1 MFQTAFQNGLSHSL
15 RNFPVDFFES
25 RLFFFAQ
32 FDKEAAERL
41 NTIQREENES
51 QGEVLT
57 FGSKFI
63 DEFLKKES
71 IANKKDF
78 QAHFQANR
86 LYAYLK
92 YKQDTYRRLEPVE
105 GNLLSYYDRF
115 KNFYGGALPDI
126 QKEHAEAEKEL
137 KTAPTDATKL
147 LVRNELQERL
157 IEEQMG
163 KSNILGW
170 LNKKEDQKKHD
181 HEALGAEGQDIEK
194 TVIQKYKE
202 VRKEWKKMS
211 GGEKL
216 FLVVGAIFTINML
229 NNSTNQTV
237 KDIKNTLWGAAKLTV
252 VGAFVNKLV
261 QLGTGKSGIKWLKQW
276 DEQAEKSTGFVA
288 DHFKNDENETS
299 NEEAEIFQKGIAFL
313 DTYKVGEMFD
323 SYSITQ
329 DRVEAERKEGE
340 TLVQLGK
347 RKPDI
352 FIDMK
357 KHGEMKP
364 FEAYIAADVF
374 FRKYPYSLMESKYH
388 DKPNVTFTDMVSRE
402 TYDDPAFRHIA
413 GGGLGALTGGLMD
426 TLADGAAATR
436 NGLSGAASAAGES
449 LTGAARWS
457 GNQLSALSTKLGL
470 PSLCQKSKDVLFA
483 GKDTIVSTYRDYE
496 VHIDAAANGLVNGI
510 KLVGWGG
517 IIIPY
522 IALRSVDLLKTE
534 GVDRVRNWLYTNFAK
549 ADDVLRDH
557 ESATTVPLYITSSG
571 KLGNF
576 QNQFNRALLAKSTL
590 KTSPTSDQTFYED
603 PGKAYYFIYKIDAL
617 PASAPSVN
625 DALRRSMFNAY
636 SVALN
641 DLGPKIQNG
650 TFSTDLDLVEMV
662 GGCTDNVNKYYL
674 FLRAPKNDVGN
685 REYASRRAGTWKG
698 GSAME
703 MKKKDLFEA
712 GELPSPILHPDDF
725 LEIQVNNGLKK
736 PADVSSFLAYFDR
749 EYGGLGYEQAEVY
762 KMVKGYE
769 NSIST
774 LNNAERNRIFT
785 AVGIVSSSSNV
796 VSMTDVE
803 AFQKKRDKLRE
814 FVTDKYK
821 EKGYTDQTARSEVL
835 LNGLKISHYTK
846 VRNFWNTPS
855 ITENA
860 LNQDLIDSTMNALV
874 DNLEMM
880 GKISSAEKS
889 PLLSRYKTKFLF

>member
-347 RKPDI
+347 RRPDI

-413 GGGLGALTGGLMD
+413 GGGLGALTGGLMG
-426 TLADGAAATR
+426 TFGDGAAAVR
-436 NGLSGAASAAGES
+436 DGLSGAASTAGES
-449 LTGAARWS
+449 ITSAAQWS
-457 GNQLSALSTKLGL
+457 SDLLSALSTKLGL
-470 PSLCQKSKDVLFA
+470 LGLYQDAK
-483 GKDTIVSTYRDYE
+483 GTIVGTYNDYKI
-496 VHIDAAANGLVNGI
+496 HIDATKDGIINGI
-510 KLVGWGG
+510 KLVGWGF
-517 IIIPY
+517 IIVPY
-522 IALRSVDLLKTE
+522 TVLRGVDLFKKK
-534 GVDRVRNWLYTNFAK
+534 GVDRVRNWLLANFAQ
-549 ADDVLRDH
+549 DHDVLNDH
-557 ESATTVPLYITSSG
+557 VSATTVSSYISSG

-576 QNQFNRALLAKSTL
+576 QNHFNGALLAKPTL
-590 KTSPTSDQTFYED
+590 ETSSLPDQASFEES
-603 PGKAYYFIYKIDAL
+603 GKAYYFIYKIDAL
-617 PASAPSVN
+617 PQSAPTVD
-625 DALRRSMFNAY
+625 DALRRSMFSAY

-662 GGCTDNVNKYYL
+662 GGCTDNTHKYYL
-674 FLRAPKNDVGN
+674 FLRAPKNDSVN
-685 REYASRRAGTWKG
+685 REYALRRANQWKG

-712 GELPSPILHPDDF
+712 GELHSPILHPDDF

-880 GKISSAEKS
+880 GKISLAEKS
-889 PLLSRYKTKFLF
+889 PLLSRYKAEFLF